1 MGIPPFRH
9 SCSFKCV
16 TLIFSFQRAAA
27 VPPAVAAD
35 PAADDRHG
43 PHRHLEAHR
52 PGRHL
57 QFQGLQDRP
66 QRPPVRS
73 QLGMLIVNRPIQLF
87 EILSQQWIHRLRGG
101 KGYNWF
107 FSEKTGKYSRNFNI
121 GYYKIFVSI
130 FAVFS
135 SDKISFNTPNYSEN
149 FETFNTMT
157 AQNCLFV
164 GSESEMN

>member
-87 EILSQQWIHRLRGG
+87 EILSKQWIDRLRV
-101 KGYNWF
+101 KRLQLVF
-107 FSEKTGKYSRNFNI
+107 FPRKLGNIPEISISGITKFLFQYSQYFPRTKFRLILPIIQKTLKRS
-121 GYYKIFVSI
+121 
-130 FAVFS
+130 
-135 SDKISFNTPNYSEN
+135 TP
-149 FETFNTMT
+149 
-157 AQNCLFV
+157 
-164 GSESEMN
+164 

>member
-87 EILSQQWIHRLRGG
+87 EILSKQWIDRLRVKRLQLGFFRE
-101 KGYNWF
+101 NWEIF
-107 FSEKTGKYSRNFNI
+107 QKFQYRVLQNFCFNI
-121 GYYKIFVSI
+121 RSI
-130 FAVFS
+130 FLGQ
-135 SDKISFNTPNYSEN
+135 N
-149 FETFNTMT
+149 F
-157 AQNCLFV
+157 V
-164 GSESEMN
+164 